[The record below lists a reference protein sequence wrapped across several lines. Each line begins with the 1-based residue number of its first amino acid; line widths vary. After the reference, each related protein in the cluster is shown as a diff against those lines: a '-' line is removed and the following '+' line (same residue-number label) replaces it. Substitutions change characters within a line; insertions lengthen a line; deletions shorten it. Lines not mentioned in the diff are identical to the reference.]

1 VIGARPAAPADA
13 ASAASEALGDREK
26 SQGARGPASRGGDS
40 VGGAASAARR
50 LLTDSGTAA
59 ASAAD
64 QERCI
69 AEGSAAA
76 LDLAARKGWR
86 AEEVSSCVAAFP
98 KYCDITCEA
107 GACRCRWRS
116 SSDPSPPPSRLAG
129 PVGLVREAAH
139 VDGVKAGMGSLL
151 EDGMPDVLGRQV
163 GRRDSDSISGL
174 KRYLE
179 HGAYVSGRDDGAL
192 RQWTTVYS
200 STQLD
205 RESALKDDK
214 EWTSRS
220 YVFQS
225 PQLVRWVRINLDER
239 AYRAY
244 GYEIKH
250 LCVLPCP

>member
-1 VIGARPAAPADA
+1 M
-13 ASAASEALGDREK
+13 
-26 SQGARGPASRGGDS
+26 
-40 VGGAASAARR
+40 
-50 LLTDSGTAA
+50 
-59 ASAAD
+59 
-64 QERCI
+64 

-76 LDLAARKGWR
+76 LALVARKGWT

-98 KYCDITCEA
+98 KYCDISCEA

-116 SSDPSPPPSRLAG
+116 SSDPSSSPPRPAG
-129 PVGLVREAAH
+129 PVGLVPRAAL

-151 EDGMPDVLGRQV
+151 EDGMPDVLGREAG
-163 GRRDSDSISGL
+163 GRDRDSGGI
-174 KRYLE
+174 KYHE

-225 PQLVRWVRINLDER
+225 PQLVRWVRINLEER

-250 LCVLPCP
+250 FCVLPCP